1 MRHLKS
7 LQWVLMISCCLFL
20 LSCAPPPETSRMVPH
35 LDYASYKNTGYS
47 LKISP
52 VGGADEKPNSISRI
66 DNERLFEALT
76 ETLTR
81 SNLFTNL
88 NKSDSYDYEL
98 RTQIISQKLKPGMTA
113 YAALYVSYALVDSK
127 NDHIVWQETIFT
139 QNDAFGANQ
148 GKDALE
154 GVARINL
161 EQLVEKLVVLFE
173 KI

>member
-7 LQWVLMISCCLFL
+7 LQRALMISCCLLL
-20 LSCAPPPETSRMVPH
+20 LSCAPPPESSRMVPH

-47 LKISP
+47 LKIAP
-52 VGGADEKPNSISRI
+52 VGGGDETTNSISRI
-66 DNERLFEALT
+66 DNDHLFGALT

-88 NKSDSYDYEL
+88 NQSNSYDYEL

-113 YAALYVSYALVDSK
+113 YAALYVSYALVDVK
-127 NDHIVWQETIFT
+127 KDHIVWQEKIFT

-154 GVARINL
+154 GVARVNL
-161 EQLVEKLVVLFE
+161 EQLVEKLAVVFE